1 MPERRNTL
9 TLLFYR
15 KNNNCLTIIQTLS
28 NGKTVEYGK
37 EPYASGSFT
46 RAVRFNREKVRIIR
60 KIIYIQQ
67 EMMGMIGQT
76 DFKVGP
82 GTYKPETSL
91 DRLKAK
97 PCMAK
102 MQPSVILREDCYE
115 VVNNIKV
122 LQPKYLKESERKMLN
137 K

>member
-1 MPERRNTL
+1 
-9 TLLFYR
+9 
-15 KNNNCLTIIQTLS
+15 
-28 NGKTVEYGK
+28 
-37 EPYASGSFT
+37 
-46 RAVRFNREKVRIIR
+46 
-60 KIIYIQQ
+60 
-67 EMMGMIGQT
+67 MGMIGQT

-102 MQPSVILREDCYE
+102 IKPSVILREDCYE

-122 LQPKYLKESERKMLN
+122 LQPKYLKESERRMLIKQIKN
-137 K
+137 FRNTHKNLLRKKIPAESFLFQKGLLLK